1 MTSGR
6 GTPPPAYEPATEPPN
21 SNASGPDPPSSMLHG
36 PRRHG
41 TALAVTSASV
51 GILAILLMRW
61 NLDLSSNRG
70 FTETTEFGLWT
81 LMVGIESAI
90 WILVGSALLS
100 QYAVA
105 RAAATALI
113 GDEALLMRI
122 RRRSVLFAA
131 FVVVALVLPSTAG
144 LMLGLESQSPLW
156 GHEWKSTLITVL
168 GIASALPGAL
178 CLSIYHDIARND
190 GAWPSA
196 HHGRE
201 TVWFDFFR
209 GRLRTVIALLSL
221 EIALLVFVNSLLRR
235 ALTASSVGALPSE
248 LVLAYAGLF
257 SAVLVGTF
265 MYVRAPLQARAEH
278 LVNAMSRIPG
288 GGSPSELA
296 GAFSLRSQ
304 LRSYF
309 ALDRSLRGELEE
321 VGLVALPL
329 LTALFSETAGISLGG

>member
-1 MTSGR
+1 
-6 GTPPPAYEPATEPPN
+6 
-21 SNASGPDPPSSMLHG
+21 MLRK

-41 TALAVTSASV
+41 AAIAVASGSV
-51 GILAILLMRW
+51 GMLAILLMRW
-61 NLDLSSNRG
+61 NLDLSSDQG

-100 QYAVA
+100 QHAVA
-105 RAAATALI
+105 RAAAAALI
-113 GDEALLMRI
+113 GEEALLMRI

-131 FVVVALVLPSTAG
+131 FIVAALVLPSTAG
-144 LMLGLESQSPLW
+144 LMLGLDSQSPLW
-156 GHEWKSTLITVL
+156 GHEWKSTIITVI
-168 GIASALPGAL
+168 GIGSALPGAL
-178 CLSIYHDIARND
+178 CLSIYHDIARTD
-190 GAWPSA
+190 GAWPVA

-201 TVWFDFFR
+201 TAWFDFVR
-209 GRLRTVIALLSL
+209 GRLRTIIALLSL

-235 ALTASSVGALPSE
+235 ALNASSAGALPSE

-265 MYVRAPLQARAEH
+265 MYVRSPLQARAEH
-278 LVNAMSRIPG
+278 LVDSMSRIPAG
-288 GGSPSELA
+288 GLPSELA
-296 GAFSLRSQ
+296 DAFSLRSQ

-309 ALDRSLRGELEE
+309 ALDRSLRGDLEE

-329 LTALFSETAGISLGG
+329 LTALLSETAGISLGG